1 MITLAPLS
9 LNKHQNT
16 IRRYHDLGRRRKSV
30 QPPALRKNAA
40 AITRDLR
47 IDPMVVDIAI
57 ESLFPEA
64 AGGKSKP
71 ITCPYRFKDA
81 IAIDKP
87 KVLSNGWYNCP
98 SEATRIA
105 RTTAVNSKP

>member
-9 LNKHQNT
+9 LNKHYHT
-16 IRRYHDLGRRRKSV
+16 IRRNHDLGRRRKSV

-40 AITRDLR
+40 AIAGDLR
-47 IDPMVVDIAI
+47 IDPMVVEVAI

-64 AGGKSKP
+64 AGGKSQP
-71 ITCPYRFKDA
+71 IACPCRFKDA

-87 KVLSNGWYNCP
+87 KVLSND
-98 SEATRIA
+98 
-105 RTTAVNSKP
+105 